1 MPAQFRSVQFAQI
14 PADLIADAPDAY
26 TIAVYSVLHLY
37 GNRSDRGCFAS
48 AERIATDAKV
58 CRRIAL
64 RCLKWLR
71 LNGWVDHLQRQ
82 GSTTVYFVRPMR
94 STRTSARKCTTRP
107 VHESAP
113 LPVHESALKPE
124 PINQKEKDSP
134 NGESKKPATKR
145 SKADP
150 LRLKQLPPDAVP
162 LELLEHADLL
172 AEYWA
177 GKKGARSTP
186 VFNRI
191 CRKLTGWPPEDRTT
205 SLEAAIAGCW
215 ADLHHKAPEA
225 APGPSAR
232 PSRSSS
238 YQDQFDRSQIDWDAL
253 NGKSFFPN
261 AIPVVPTNR

>member
-94 STRTSARKCTTRP
+94 STRTSARKCTARP

-150 LRLKQLPPDAVP
+150 LRLKQLPADAVP
-162 LELLEHADLL
+162 LDLLEHADLL

-191 CRKLTGWPPEDRTT
+191 CRKLAGWPPQDRTA

-215 ADLHHKAPEA
+215 ADLHYKASEA

>member
-1 MPAQFRSVQFAQI
+1 MPARFRSVQFAQI
-14 PADLIADAPDAY
+14 PADLIAESPDAY
-26 TIAVYSVLHLY
+26 TIAVYGVLHLY

-94 STRTSARKCTTRP
+94 SARTSARKCTARP

-162 LELLEHADLL
+162 LELIDHADLL

-191 CRKLTGWPPEDRTT
+191 CRKLTGWPPEDRTS

-253 NGKSFFPN
+253 NGQSFFPN
-261 AIPVVPTNR
+261 AISVVPTNQ

>member
-94 STRTSARKCTTRP
+94 STRTSARKCTARP

-191 CRKLTGWPPEDRTT
+191 CRKLTGWPPEDRTS

-225 APGPSAR
+225 APVPSAR

-261 AIPVVPTNR
+261 AITVIPTNR

>member
-26 TIAVYSVLHLY
+26 TIAVYGVLHLY

-150 LRLKQLPPDAVP
+150 LRLKQLPADAVP

-191 CRKLTGWPPEDRTT
+191 CRKLTNWPPEDRTA

-225 APGPSAR
+225 VSGPSAR

>member
-26 TIAVYSVLHLY
+26 TIAVYGVLHLY

-124 PINQKEKDSP
+124 PINHKEKDSP

-150 LRLKQLPPDAVP
+150 LRLKQLPADAVP
-162 LELLEHADLL
+162 LDLLEHADLL

-191 CRKLTGWPPEDRTT
+191 CRKLAGWPPEDRTA

-225 APGPSAR
+225 VSGPSAR

>member
-94 STRTSARKCTTRP
+94 STRTSARKCTARP

-150 LRLKQLPPDAVP
+150 LRLKQLPADAVP
-162 LELLEHADLL
+162 LDLLEHADLL

-191 CRKLTGWPPEDRTT
+191 CRKLTGWPPEDRTS